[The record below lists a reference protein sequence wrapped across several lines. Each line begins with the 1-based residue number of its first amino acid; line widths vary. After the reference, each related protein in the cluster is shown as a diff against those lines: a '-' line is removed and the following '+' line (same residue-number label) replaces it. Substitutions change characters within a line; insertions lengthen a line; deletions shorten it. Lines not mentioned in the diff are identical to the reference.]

1 MPHRACTSR
10 KISQYKTPAKPVQL
24 AFLYRQFE
32 IAPRCCGAGNKA
44 AIKTPNHEPALSKI
58 MKKTTATTH
67 ETEAASGDVK
77 NQNLN
82 TEALKAG
89 ASSTNTPVS
98 SWGESATLSTLW
110 GARHFVAGSVRR
122 EFQSRYTNSLL
133 GPAWPFL
140 QPAVMI
146 LIYTVVFSRLMQA
159 KIPSLQ
165 GEASY
170 SIFLCAGL
178 VAWNLFA
185 ELLTRLTTLFVD
197 NANLLKKV
205 RFPWE
210 CLPVITLASGV
221 LNHIIMTSLVFVVL
235 LLLGGGAWGVWPH
248 LLPVLAL
255 LVFFASGLGLV
266 LALVNVFFR
275 DVAQLLAITLQL
287 LFWLTPVV
295 YPLSV
300 LPEYAQRV
308 IALNPLLPIVQAYQS
323 VLAYEAAPEYS
334 AMLYPLVLGV
344 VVWAIALRM
353 AKKLLPDVVDEL

>member
-1 MPHRACTSR
+1 M
-10 KISQYKTPAKPVQL
+10 
-24 AFLYRQFE
+24 
-32 IAPRCCGAGNKA
+32 N
-44 AIKTPNHEPALSKI
+44 
-58 MKKTTATTH
+58 KTTATTH
-67 ETEAASGDVK
+67 DAKAASGDIK
-77 NQNLN
+77 
-82 TEALKAG
+82 TETLMAG
-89 ASSTNTPVS
+89 ASSTNAPAS
-98 SWGESATLSTLW
+98 SRGVRATLSTLW
-110 GARHFVAGSVRR
+110 GSRHFVAGSVRR

-159 KIPSLQ
+159 KIPGVQ

-170 SIFLCAGL
+170 SVYLCAGL

-185 ELLTRLTTLFVD
+185 EVLTRLTTLFVD

-205 RFPWE
+205 SFPWE

-221 LNHIIMTSLVFVVL
+221 INHLIMTSLVFVVL
-235 LLLGGGAWGVWPH
+235 LVLGGAAWGVWPH

-255 LVFFASGLGLV
+255 LVFLASGLGLV

-275 DVAQLLAITLQL
+275 DVAQLLALALQL

-308 IALNPLLPIVQAYQS
+308 VALNPLLPIVQAYQS
-323 VLAYEAAPEYS
+323 VLAHGVVPDFS

-344 VVWAIALRM
+344 VVWAIASRM